1 MALRQ
6 LAAVAIMLLTIFLPS
21 YAFAQGN
28 RLYDSID
35 CSQWKENPDRT
46 WDTGPNARL
55 DGMVFPNSVHL
66 AITDETIN
74 GVNLAQ
80 MLHQKCGA
88 H

>member
-6 LAAVAIMLLTIFLPS
+6 LAAVAIMVTTVSLPS
-21 YAFAQGN
+21 YVLAQGN
-28 RLYDSID
+28 RLYNGID
-35 CSQWKENPDRT
+35 CSQWKENPDKT
-46 WDTGPNARL
+46 WDTGPNATL

-80 MLHQKCGA
+80 MLLQKCGA

>member
-6 LAAVAIMLLTIFLPS
+6 LAALAIIVATVTLPS
-21 YAFAQGN
+21 IARAQGN

-35 CSQWKENPDRT
+35 CSQWKQNPDRT
-46 WDTGPNARL
+46 WNTGPNARL

-66 AITDETIN
+66 SITHETIN
-74 GVNLAQ
+74 GVDLAQ
-80 MLHQKCGA
+80 MLLQKCGA